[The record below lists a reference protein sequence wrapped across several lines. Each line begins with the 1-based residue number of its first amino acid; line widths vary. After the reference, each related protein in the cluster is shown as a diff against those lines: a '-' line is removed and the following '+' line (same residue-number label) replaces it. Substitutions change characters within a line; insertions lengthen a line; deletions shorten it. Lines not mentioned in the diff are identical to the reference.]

1 MAELVDFAV
10 RFNIFVESL
19 QQIMDHDEHAYLIRL
34 DVLRSIVTHVVYSWA
49 AELDLSHLA
58 VVSKLS
64 IVSIALSMNDL
75 ISVI

>member
-19 QQIMDHDEHAYLIRL
+19 QQIMDHDEHAHLIRL
-34 DVLRSIVTHVVYSWA
+34 DVLRSIVTHVVYPWA